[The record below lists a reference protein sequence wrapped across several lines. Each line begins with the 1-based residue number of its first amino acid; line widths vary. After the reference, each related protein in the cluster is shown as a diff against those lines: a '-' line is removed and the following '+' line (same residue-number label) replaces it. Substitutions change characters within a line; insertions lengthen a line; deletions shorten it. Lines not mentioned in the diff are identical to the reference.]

1 MLRNTG
7 LSGTMM
13 LLKIFKKGSHLC
25 KMCIISWLM
34 VVGSTLVGLEGGDQ
48 CDYMCNEGLSFMRGM
63 GVERKRKV
71 RF

>member
-1 MLRNTG
+1 MMRNTG
-7 LSGTMM
+7 LRGTMI

-34 VVGSTLVGLEGGDQ
+34 VVVSTLVGLEGGDQ
-48 CDYMCNEGLSFMRGM
+48 CDYLRNEGLSFTQGM
-63 GVERKRKV
+63 GVERQRKV